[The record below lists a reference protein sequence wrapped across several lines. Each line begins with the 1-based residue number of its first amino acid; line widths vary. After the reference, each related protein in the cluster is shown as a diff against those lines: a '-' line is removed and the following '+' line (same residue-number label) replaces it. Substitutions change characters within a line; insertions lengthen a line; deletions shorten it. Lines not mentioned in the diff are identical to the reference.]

1 MEKEQQTL
9 KRTGKKIGRGKSRR
23 SEVHEKVMIVILLLL
38 TVLCLTDLPDIVSQI
53 VRSLA
58 FAGYLYMG
66 YLSVR
71 GGRWGFTVLYLLL
84 ALVFQPFYMFGIG
97 QQLWVVID
105 IVVIVTLLYS
115 LYRAFKS
122 KIKK

>member
-1 MEKEQQTL
+1 MEKEQQAV
-9 KRTGKKIGRGKSRR
+9 KRTGKRSGRGKSRR
-23 SEVHEKVMIVILLLL
+23 NHEKVMIVILLLL

-71 GGRWGFTVLYLLL
+71 SGKWGFTALYLLL

-97 QQLWVVID
+97 QQLWIVID
-105 IVVIVTLLYS
+105 IVVIVILLYS
-115 LYRAFKS
+115 LYRTFKS

>member
-1 MEKEQQTL
+1 M
-9 KRTGKKIGRGKSRR
+9 KRTGKRSGRRKSRR

-38 TVLCLTDLPDIVSQI
+38 TVLCLTDLPDIVSQL
-53 VRSLA
+53 VRYLT
-58 FAGYLYMG
+58 FAGYLYMS
-66 YLSVR
+66 YLSVHS
-71 GGRWGFTVLYLLL
+71 GKWGLTALYLLL

-105 IVVIVTLLYS
+105 IVVIVILLYS
-115 LYRAFKS
+115 LYRTFKS

>member
-1 MEKEQQTL
+1 M

-23 SEVHEKVMIVILLLL
+23 NHEKVMIVILLLL

-71 GGRWGFTVLYLLL
+71 GGKWGFTVLYLLL